1 MAIWAWVGFV
11 VLVLLL
17 LALDLGVL
25 NRKAHAIR
33 TREALAWTGFWV
45 ALALLF
51 NALVYLLYTNHW
63 LGVGLREV
71 SEPTGGQAALK
82 FFTGYLIEFSLS
94 LDNIFII
101 ALILAYFRVP
111 LAYQH
116 RVLFW
121 GILGAIVLRG
131 SLILAGAALIHR
143 FEWVIYI
150 FGALLIATAV
160 KMLLS
165 GEQEIEPERNLLVRI
180 ARRFYPVS
188 TTLEG
193 QRFFVRLNGR
203 QAMTPLFL
211 ALLIV
216 ESSDLLFAVDSVPAI
231 FAVTQDPFIVFT
243 SNVFAILGLRSL
255 FFALAS
261 LMDKFRYLKF
271 SLVFLLAFVGVKML
285 LSRAYEIPTVVS
297 LAVIVGILAVGI
309 LASVFAQRRGNSQ
322 PKSPFQDEPVPLAED
337 PD

>member
-11 VLVLLL
+11 VLVILL
-17 LALDLGVL
+17 LALDLGVI
-25 NRKAHAIR
+25 NRKAHVIR
-33 TREALAWTGFWV
+33 TREALAWTAFWV
-45 ALALLF
+45 LLALIF
-51 NALVYLLYTNHW
+51 NALVYSLYENHW
-63 LGVGLREV
+63 LGIGLSRF
-71 SEPTGGQAALK
+71 SEPSGGEAALA

-94 LDNIFII
+94 LDNIFVI
-101 ALILAYFRVP
+101 ALVLAYFRIP
-111 LAYQH
+111 LKYQH

-121 GILGAIVLRG
+121 GILGAIMLRG

-143 FEWVIYI
+143 FEWIMMI
-150 FGALLIATAV
+150 FGVLLILTAV

-165 GEQEIEPERNLLVRI
+165 GEQEIEPERNPLVRI
-180 ARRFYPVS
+180 ARKFYPVS

-203 QAMTPLFL
+203 RAMTPLFL

-231 FAVTQDPFIVFT
+231 FAVTQDSFIVFT

-255 FFALAS
+255 FFALAA

-271 SLVFLLAFVGVKML
+271 SLVFLLAFIGVKML
-285 LSRAYEIPTVVS
+285 VSRLYEIPTLVS

-309 LASVFAQRRGNSQ
+309 LASIVAKRRGNSQ

>member
-1 MAIWAWVGFV
+1 MAIWAWVGFI
-11 VLVLLL
+11 VLVIVL

-33 TREALAWTGFWV
+33 TREALAWTAFWV
-45 ALALLF
+45 SLALLF
-51 NALVYLLYTNHW
+51 NAAAYFIYENHW
-63 LGVGLREV
+63 LGVGLGAA
-71 SEPTGGQAALK
+71 SEPNGAQAALK

-101 ALILAYFRVP
+101 ALILGYFRVP
-111 LAYQH
+111 LQYQH

-143 FEWVIYI
+143 FDWVIYI
-150 FGALLIATAV
+150 FGVLLIATAV
-160 KMLLS
+160 KMLVS
-165 GEQEIEPERNLLVRI
+165 GEQEIEPERNPLVRI
-180 ARRFYPVS
+180 ARKIYPVS

-216 ESSDLLFAVDSVPAI
+216 ESSDLLFAIDSVPAI
-231 FAVTQDPFIVFT
+231 FGITQDPFIVFT

-261 LMDKFRYLKF
+261 LLEKFRYLKF

-285 LSRAYEIPTVVS
+285 VSRAYEIPTLVS
-297 LAVIVGILAVGI
+297 LAVIVGILLVGI
-309 LASVFAQRRGNSQ
+309 LASAVAKRRGAPVQ
-322 PKSPFQDEPVPLAED
+322 GQQVPLAED